1 MWVGH
6 RKTEELRITEQR
18 ARREVLGRQGRTEDI
33 LMINATKVL
42 SKHHTDT
49 ILFKTVR
56 LVLIHI
62 HLIVL
67 NTIMFGI
74 VF

>member
-67 NTIMFGI
+67 NTI